1 MSISRDSALA
11 MIQKYPN
18 RVPVKVLT
26 NGDLVLQRTKF
37 LVPLDLTLGNLLM
50 VIRRYLGKVENYEA
64 LYIFVGGRLYPNN
77 FTLSKI
83 WQDQGEK
90 YFLTMIVAKESTFG

>member
-1 MSISRDSALA
+1 MSISRESALA

-18 RVPVKVLT
+18 RVPIKVLT
-26 NGDLVLQRTKF
+26 DGDMSLQRTKF
-37 LVPLDLTLGNLLM
+37 LVPLDLTLGSLLI
-50 VIRRYLGKVENYEA
+50 VIRKFLSKVENYEA

-83 WQDQGEK
+83 WQDQEAK
-90 YFLTMIVAKESTFG
+90 YFLTIIIAKESTFG